1 MLKCKYNIIYISA
14 DNYTMQKAKKDSEL
28 SPELEK
34 LLDDIDSGK
43 VKMARYKNVDEY
55 LKHVDKTISE

>member
-1 MLKCKYNIIYISA
+1 
-14 DNYTMQKAKKDSEL
+14 MQKAKKDSEL

-43 VKMARYKNVDEY
+43 VKMTRYKNVDEY